1 MADIKKLLSQMTTE
15 QKIGQLV
22 QYNANLFAETAA
34 EVTGPK
40 TALGVSDEHLKL
52 VGSTLN
58 FHSVAE
64 MKRIQDTHM
73 ENDPNKIPML
83 FMMDVIHGFR
93 TIFPIP
99 LGMGCSFDEQL
110 MEDCSRMASK
120 EAASYGVQVT
130 FTPMVDYV
138 RDARW
143 GRVMETCGE
152 EPMVNGIMGAA
163 QVRGFQGKDLS
174 DPDSMATCVKHFAA
188 YGGAEAGRDYNTV
201 DVAERTLREF
211 YLPAYKA
218 CIDAGT
224 TMLMPSFNSL
234 NGVPSVANTWLMQ
247 KILKEEWGF
256 KGVVIS
262 DYNAVGE
269 LRSHGITDNKK
280 DAARLAFENG
290 CDIEM
295 CSSGYAHHLQEMLE
309 DGTFT
314 MEQLDAAVLRVLEL
328 KNKLGLFEDPYH
340 GASEEKGNALFL
352 CPEHRA
358 LAKKAA
364 AESAVLLKN
373 EGVLPFGKDV
383 KTVALIGP
391 MADEHGILGSWKCN
405 GVNAESV
412 TMLQGIQALL
422 PQAQVKT
429 VRGCGNTWKDLDESG
444 IVEAVEAAKNADAV
458 ILCLGEPQDYSGEG
472 NSRADIR
479 LPGAQEALAQQVAA
493 ANPNTAAI
501 IFHGR
506 PLDLT
511 ALENTVPAILAMWFP
526 GTEGGNAAAELLFG
540 LSNPCGKLAMSFPR
554 SVGQCPIYYNRF
566 NTGRPV
572 WMTTPMEGGYCSR
585 YIGEATLPLYPFG
598 HGLSYTKFTYGKLQ
612 LSSDTLTNE
621 GELQASIT
629 VKNEG
634 TMAGKET
641 VQLYMRDPVASCVRP
656 VQQLL
661 AFQKV
666 ELMPGEEKTV
676 TFTVTEPM
684 LRFYNANCELISEK
698 GQFRLMVGYAD
709 NFADTATFTLV

>member
-1 MADIKKLLSQMTTE
+1 MTDIKKLLAQMTTE

-22 QYNANLFAETAA
+22 QYNANLFAETEA

-64 MKRIQDTHM
+64 MKRIQDTQL
-73 ENDPNKIPML
+73 ENDPNKIPMV

-99 LGMGCSFDEQL
+99 LGMGCSFNEKL
-110 MEDCSRMASK
+110 MEECSRMAAK
-120 EAASYGVQVT
+120 EASSYGVQVT

-143 GRVMETCGE
+143 GRVMESCGE
-152 EPMVNGIMGAA
+152 EPMINGIMGAA

-174 DPDSMATCVKHFAA
+174 DPESMATCVKHFAA

-201 DVAERTLREF
+201 DIAERTLREF

-234 NGVPSVANTWLMQ
+234 NGVPAVANAWLMQ
-247 KILKEEWGF
+247 KVLKEEWGF
-256 KGVVIS
+256 EGVVIS

-269 LRSHGITDNKK
+269 LIAHGITDNKK
-280 DAARLAFENG
+280 DAARMAFENG

-295 CSSGYAHHLQEMLE
+295 CSSGYAHHMQELLD

-314 MEQLDAAVLRVLEL
+314 MEQLDAAVMRVLEL
-328 KNKLGLFEDPYH
+328 KDKLGLFDDPYH
-340 GASEEKGNALFL
+340 GASEEKGKALFL
-352 CPEHRA
+352 SPEHRA
-358 LAKKAA
+358 LVKKAA

-373 EGVLPFGKDV
+373 DDVLPFKKDV

-391 MADEHGILGSWKCN
+391 MAQEHRILGSWKCN
-405 GVNAESV
+405 GVDAESV
-412 TMLQGIQALL
+412 TVLEGIQNLL
-422 PQAQVKT
+422 PEAKITV
-429 VRGCGNTWKDLDESG
+429 VRGCGNLWDDTDASG
-444 IVEAVEAAKNADAV
+444 IPEAVQAAKNADAV

-479 LPGAQEALAQQVAA
+479 LPGLQEELACRVAA
-493 ANPNTAAI
+493 ANPNTAALL
-501 IFHGR
+501 FQGR

-511 ALENTVPAILAMWFP
+511 RLDVCVPAILTMWFP

-540 LSNPCGKLAMSFPR
+540 VQNPGGKLTMSFPR

-566 NTGRPV
+566 GTGRPAWV
-572 WMTTPMEGGYCSR
+572 NEPTKRTYCSR
-585 YIGEATLPLYPFG
+585 YIGEGTLPLYPFG
-598 HGLSYTKFTYGKLQ
+598 HGLSYTSFSYGKLQ
-612 LSSDTLTNE
+612 LSSDTLTAE
-621 GELQASIT
+621 GMLQASIT

-634 TMAGKET
+634 AMAGKET

-656 VQQLL
+656 LQQLI

-666 ELMPGEEKTV
+666 ELQPGEEKTV
-676 TFTVTEPM
+676 TFTLTEPM
-684 LRFYNANCELISEK
+684 LRFYNASCQLVSEK
-698 GQFRLMVGYAD
+698 GEGSVAS
-709 NFADTATFTLV
+709 N